1 MRKIFLSLLLC
12 MALIP
17 SARAANLYSRFK
29 EKPVIKVYLEEVK
42 SEASNPNV
50 DISVFKDTFRKI
62 LVKRVNVN
70 FEPVSGKSGADA
82 VVTADIK
89 KYKFKKSVMPMFFSL
104 WAFIADM
111 TAPKS
116 SATLVVDYR
125 VLTPEDGKLLAEFKD
140 FTTVERRPRKHVAG
154 GKDFF
159 YASAKNINRFLYRAF
174 HKQRKKSRF

>member
-1 MRKIFLSLLLC
+1 MKKIFLALLLC
-12 MALIP
+12 LILIS
-17 SARAANLYSRFK
+17 SADAANLYGRFK

-50 DISVFKDTFRKI
+50 NIPVFKDTFRKI
-62 LVKRVNVN
+62 MVERVNIN
-70 FEPVSGKSGADA
+70 FEPVRDRSAADA

-89 KYKFKKSVMPMFFSL
+89 KYTFKKNVMPMFFSL
-104 WAFIADM
+104 WAFIADT

-140 FTTVERRPRKHVAG
+140 FTTIERRPRKHVAG

-174 HKQRKKSRF
+174 QKQRKKSRF